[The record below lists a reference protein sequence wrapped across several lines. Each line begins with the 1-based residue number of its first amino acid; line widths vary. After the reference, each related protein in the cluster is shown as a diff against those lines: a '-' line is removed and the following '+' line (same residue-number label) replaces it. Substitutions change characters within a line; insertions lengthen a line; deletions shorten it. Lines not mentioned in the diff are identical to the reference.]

1 MNHNNR
7 FQRVYITE
15 SALHDSVTNDILNKF
30 PSRIQR
36 VIPDDYNFA
45 KDVCDFD
52 PKTVLLLTRSRGD
65 IVKGCPGTDKSYLC
79 CNYQVINQTQNC
91 PMHCTYCILQFYL
104 NQPATVLYTNF
115 DEIFTELR
123 TKINRQPKRFFRIG
137 TGELGDSLAINGSVI
152 FAKHAIRIFSKTSN
166 VLLELK
172 SKAADI
178 DDLLHLEHNGHT
190 VLAWSLNP
198 QEIIQQNE
206 LKTAQ
211 LIPRLTAAQKAAE
224 AGYLLAFH
232 FDPILFHPHWERL
245 YSELI
250 DELYM
255 HINPE
260 QIAWISMGS
269 LRFPPSMKE
278 KIIERYPNTSIPYAE
293 MVRGMDGKL
302 RYARPLRL
310 PMYKLIYNKLTTIP
324 SAPFIYFCMESP
336 LIWEEVFGKS
346 PDSNSHL
353 DFMFADSLYRRFP
366 GLILEK
372 PQRIHYDEG
381 FSLDTLPEKIELKLI

>member
-1 MNHNNR
+1 MNHKHWFR
-7 FQRVYITE
+7 RVYIIE
-15 SALHDSVTNDILNKF
+15 SALQDSVTSEILSKF
-30 PSRIQR
+30 PRRIQR
-36 VIPDDYNFA
+36 IIPDDYNLA
-45 KDVCDFD
+45 AEARNLD
-52 PKTVLLLTRSRGD
+52 PKTILLLTRSQGD

-91 PMHCTYCILQFYL
+91 PMHCSYCILQFYL
-104 NQPATVLYTNF
+104 NQPATVLYTNY
-115 DEIFTELR
+115 DDIFVELKQ
-123 TKINRQPKRFFRIG
+123 KITRQPKRFFRIG
-137 TGELGDSLAINGSVI
+137 TGELGDSLAIDGTI
-152 FAKHAIRIFSKTSN
+152 LFAEQAIRVFAEMPNT
-166 VLLELK
+166 LLELK
-172 SKAADI
+172 SKTADI

-198 QEIIQQNE
+198 QEIIHQNE

-211 LIPRLTAAQKAAE
+211 LIPRLAAAQKAVE

-232 FDPILFHPHWERL
+232 FDPILFHSNWEKL

-255 HINPE
+255 HVDPE
-260 QIAWISMGS
+260 RIAWISLGS

-278 KIIERYPNTSIPYAE
+278 KIIERYPNTIIPFAE
-293 MVRGMDGKL
+293 MVRGTDGKL

-310 PMYKLIYNKLTTIP
+310 PMYKLIYEKLSTIP

-336 LIWEEVFGKS
+336 LIWKEVFGKA

-353 DFMFADSLYRRFP
+353 DFMFADSLFRRFP
-366 GLILEK
+366 GLMPEK
-372 PQRIHYDEG
+372 PQRIHYDNG
-381 FSLDTLPEKIELKLI
+381 FSLDTLPE